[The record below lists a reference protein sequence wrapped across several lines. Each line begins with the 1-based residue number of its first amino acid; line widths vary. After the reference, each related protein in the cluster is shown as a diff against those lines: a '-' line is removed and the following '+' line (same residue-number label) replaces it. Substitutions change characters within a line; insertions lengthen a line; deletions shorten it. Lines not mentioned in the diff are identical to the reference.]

1 MMPMS
6 QWLRTVFTEPHGL
19 GKEEMMLG
27 EGGGG
32 EVEELKGAWDVLY
45 NQYMLYRCM
54 KFSKNEKKKGK
65 NYHSVECRQRLQ
77 DKQG

>member
-6 QWLRTVFTEPHGL
+6 QWLRTVFTELHGL
-19 GKEEMMLG
+19 GKEEMVLG

-54 KFSKNEKKKGK
+54 KFSKNEKKKRK
-65 NYHSVECRQRLQ
+65 KLPLC
-77 DKQG
+77 